1 MKFKLSLAKRRKDFE
16 EANKITLYR
25 IKKLDFVEEYEKTM
39 EKIVRVDKAETERQK
54 GAKQAGAELGQAQLQ
69 LELGFTLIKV
79 CCITLI
85 ITNYHYISLSTI
97 GLSFVTSTYLHT
109 SLLNCYL
116 PCLLAYLL
124 SYIYL
129 HSRVA
134 KLSSTN
140 SLFQPAQITY

>member
-79 CCITLI
+79 C
-85 ITNYHYISLSTI
+85 
-97 GLSFVTSTYLHT
+97 
-109 SLLNCYL
+109 
-116 PCLLAYLL
+116 
-124 SYIYL
+124 
-129 HSRVA
+129 
-134 KLSSTN
+134 
-140 SLFQPAQITY
+140 